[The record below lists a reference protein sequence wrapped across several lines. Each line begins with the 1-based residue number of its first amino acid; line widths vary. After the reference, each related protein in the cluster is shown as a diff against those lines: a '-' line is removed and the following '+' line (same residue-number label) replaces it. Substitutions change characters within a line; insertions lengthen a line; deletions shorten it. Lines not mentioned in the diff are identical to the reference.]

1 MKSSE
6 VKIPWAEGLHA
17 RPASRLVRIAN
28 SFSSTIQLKCGQK
41 IANGRSIL
49 GVLLLAASLG
59 ATIQIEASGADE
71 EAALDAVCR
80 IFDSPER

>member
-1 MKSSE
+1 MKRSE

-28 SFSSTIQLKCGQK
+28 SFSSTIQIKCGEK

-59 ATIQIEASGADE
+59 TTVQVEASGADE
-71 EAALDAVCR
+71 DAALDAVCEV
-80 IFDSPER
+80 FKSPEI